1 MNTIRR
7 SAGLGMTIVAS
18 AGLVLCLAGIVG
30 VWITKRHVDALGDKV
45 FEAAEDSLAFVDK
58 KLDRV
63 ETAFRD
69 VHSRIG
75 VLSKAVDR
83 FPQKQAEAET
93 ETRSLLKTLDEEV
106 FEPLKSAQ
114 TWLDSTHAVAVGVG
128 KVSEAVVSSKY
139 AASHE
144 DSVGLAIAERLQ
156 DASESVVD
164 ILTTLKDARQ
174 GLLDLRDDV
183 LSARRVAVAVVAHL
197 TQAETRIANLCERT
211 ERLHVGVVKMKE
223 GIADVRAS
231 FQWWTMLVAVLLTLL
246 LAWFAASQ
254 IGMMLHGW
262 TLARR
267 QRRSQFTDPLAKP

>member
-1 MNTIRR
+1 MNAMRR
-7 SAGLGMTIVAS
+7 STGLGMTIVAS
-18 AGLVLCLAGIVG
+18 AGLVLCLAMIVG
-30 VWITKRHVDALGDKV
+30 VWITKRHVDAVGDKV
-45 FEAAEDSLAFVDK
+45 FEAAEDALAFVDK

-63 ETAFRD
+63 ETAFRN
-69 VHSRIG
+69 VHGRIG

-83 FPQKQAEAET
+83 FPRKEAGADSET
-93 ETRSLLKTLDEEV
+93 TSLLKTLDEEV

-156 DASESVVD
+156 DVSESVVE

-174 GLLDLRDDV
+174 GLLDLRDNV
-183 LSARRVAVAVVAHL
+183 LSARRIVVAVVAHL
-197 TQAETRIANLCERT
+197 TQAETGITNLCERT
-211 ERLHVGVVKMKE
+211 ERLHVGVVEMKE

-246 LAWFAASQ
+246 LAWFAVSQ
-254 IGMMLHGW
+254 IGMMVHGW
-262 TLARR
+262 SLG
-267 QRRSQFTDPLAKP
+267 QR